1 MGGNPLAGN
10 LGRSEYGR
18 LKGETGRR
26 GSKVPPHNPN
36 SKEDPDSPGCTLG
49 PIVCGPPRAQGP
61 SAVASRE
68 PSGRQTPPDR
78 TRAGPPHATKWYD
91 MGNNPYSR
99 VDQGL
104 FDGMK
109 PPRCLPRNS
118 DQKVP
123 LGIAKLERREGR
135 LVGPRREAEAGVR
148 VHGRRVAR
156 SPRMG
161 QKTQDPG
168 EARATQAGWRSLSSG
183 RQRPICIGPET
194 LTHAPIALIAICQT
208 ILNLPRFRRKVRPRG
223 FHAPLTI
230 QHAEFAGRALEK
242 PHSLKGPWTPDPCH
256 PAQTLL
262 AETHLQ
268 TWGRGSGLRGA
279 RIRRLDRHGISYLG
293 HPSAGSSMAS
303 SGYWG
308 RGNCRARFGAR
319 ETGWIS

>member
-161 QKTQDPG
+161 QKHTGSRGGPRDASWMAEPFVGQTTPHMHWARDAHPRANRADCDLPNDP
-168 EARATQAGWRSLSSG
+168 
-183 RQRPICIGPET
+183 
-194 LTHAPIALIAICQT
+194 
-208 ILNLPRFRRKVRPRG
+208 
-223 FHAPLTI
+223 
-230 QHAEFAGRALEK
+230 
-242 PHSLKGPWTPDPCH
+242 
-256 PAQTLL
+256 
-262 AETHLQ
+262 
-268 TWGRGSGLRGA
+268 
-279 RIRRLDRHGISYLG
+279 
-293 HPSAGSSMAS
+293 
-303 SGYWG
+303 
-308 RGNCRARFGAR
+308 
-319 ETGWIS
+319 